1 MNRSRWITAVILIGV
16 GVILTACANPAQ
28 TPEPAT
34 AIVEAAAG
42 VQELESAVELAQTA
56 WELESFGDADEMIP
70 VIPDTYPSVH
80 FMAER
85 YSGYN
90 GCDWFLGVY
99 RVDGNTVRMEMPA
112 ATQYGCGEDQ
122 TDLIDQAA
130 TYTDGLENITVYE
143 LADGKLLLYTAE
155 DQLLLTMAPL
165 ESLPFEGTTWN
176 LKFLA
181 SEGAFWQPLAADT
194 AITATF
200 DGERMTGNAGCNEYA
215 ATFTRDENQFYLD
228 ELTVTEK
235 SCSEPEGVMDQEE
248 DYLSMLADAG
258 ILVESARTIELFTA
272 DETPLLLYHGE

>member
-1 MNRSRWITAVILIGV
+1 MDYSRHPDWRWRDLDG
-16 GVILTACANPAQ
+16 LCQSAQ

-181 SEGAFWQPLAADT
+181 SEGPS
-194 AITATF
+194 
-200 DGERMTGNAGCNEYA
+200 GN
-215 ATFTRDENQFYLD
+215 RWRRIQRSLQR
-228 ELTVTEK
+228 LTV
-235 SCSEPEGVMDQEE
+235 SG
-248 DYLSMLADAG
+248 
-258 ILVESARTIELFTA
+258 
-272 DETPLLLYHGE
+272 